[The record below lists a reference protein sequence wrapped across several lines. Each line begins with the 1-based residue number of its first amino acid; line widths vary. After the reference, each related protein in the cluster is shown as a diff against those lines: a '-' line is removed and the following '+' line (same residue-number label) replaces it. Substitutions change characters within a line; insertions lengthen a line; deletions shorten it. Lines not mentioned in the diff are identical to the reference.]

1 MKKMRNLSAYL
12 LTVIALMPGIRS
24 VAQADINMAT
34 HWNNRAT
41 YNPAFITRTDY
52 LYLYSNVR
60 RQWMGIKGA
69 PETLNLQASQYFQ
82 SMRSALG
89 ISFVS
94 DKIGVTKSFNPMIT
108 YAFRIAKKE
117 GWALSMGLSA
127 GIFSRTVDGSQF
139 EPENSDDPNLFYYLR
154 RYTRPDV
161 NAGVEF
167 QNDRFIYGVSS
178 THLFSMNNTDTLLL
192 NSNHRYAYAIYKNEG
207 LRLISYSFGVQ
218 VVNKY
223 SSTVVEGNASL
234 RIKHQPRLM
243 EGTLLR
249 GAQELLDF
257 GLTCRSSRQM
267 TFFFGMMITNY
278 IRIGYAYDQ
287 SLFSKYSINQT
298 HEIMLEYRIP
308 ARSSSPVVRCGNKE
322 YWYR

>member
-1 MKKMRNLSAYL
+1 MTIIRKISVYILTIITLAPSVNLS
-12 LTVIALMPGIRS
+12 
-24 VAQADINMAT
+24 AQADISMAT

-60 RQWMGIKGA
+60 RQWIGIKGA
-69 PETLNLQASQYFQ
+69 PENLNFQASQYFQ

-89 ISFVS
+89 LSFVS
-94 DKIGVTKSFNPMIT
+94 DKIGVTKSFNPMFT

-117 GWALSMGLSA
+117 GWQLSMGLSA
-127 GIFSRTVDGSQF
+127 GIFTRTIDGSQF
-139 EPENSDDPNLFYYLR
+139 EPEYTDDPNLFYYLR
-154 RYTRPDV
+154 KYTNPDV
-161 NAGVEF
+161 NAGIEF
-167 QNDRFIYGVSS
+167 QNLHFIYGFSS
-178 THLFSMNNTDTLLL
+178 THLFSMGKTDSLFL

-207 LRLISYSFGVQ
+207 LRLFSYSLGIQ
-218 VVNKY
+218 IINKY
-223 SSTVVEGNASL
+223 NSTIVEGNASL

-257 GLTCRSSRQM
+257 GITCRSSRQM
-267 TFFFGMMITNY
+267 TFLFGMMITNY
-278 IRIGYAYDQ
+278 IRVGYAYDQ
-287 SLFSKYSINQT
+287 SLFSRYSMNQT